1 MDSFIFSPIFSSIIS
16 ILLFAGCYQL
26 GKILIN
32 KLNLNTIVR
41 SISVLEFQY
50 LAFGSVFL
58 LIVLFPLVAFTFH
71 AKIILQFFGL
81 FLIFLGFYFFY
92 EVSIIVNKYKKIQK
106 KDKDLYFYILLIYIF
121 LYFLLSLSPLTS
133 ADVLDYHAG
142 TALNILRLD
151 QYLLSPEWFTGMQS
165 GTGEVLI
172 ALGFSVGS
180 EQFGSLI
187 QFSSIITIA
196 GIILNFT
203 KKKNLFSSKYFL
215 ILTFLSCPILI
226 FLISGNKPQIFY
238 SSIILISL
246 ALNFINYKN
255 DREIFKAYVIINIFI
270 CCAVLGKF
278 SFNLIG
284 FIVWIFSTINFY
296 KKLKN
301 HNLLIIPI
309 LVFVLIYF
317 PFILWKFENLGGNI
331 LTYIINPFPLHLPG
345 YENFLN
351 HNKGSQE
358 IPFPNFLFYTTPS
371 RATEFLAA
379 NTLFLIILLLNVK
392 QSKNLIYILIM
403 SFSFVVISN
412 YYASP
417 SARYYTDVII
427 WITLG
432 MCFLNNIKYNKII
445 EYIFYPQIIA
455 VLIILIYSCY
465 IFFPGT
471 FSKNNYLKVKN
482 NNAYMFSGME
492 WVNKN
497 IPDNANVLLINR
509 PLSLYKDFAV
519 SGTFNYFTNRE
530 QSVFY
535 KKLIEKYDL
544 EYLIYLGNETDLRH
558 MENCVKGLF
567 KKKMNVGFHATRNPF
582 NKGGS
587 YNAYIFYINN
597 ESLRNCY

>member
-1 MDSFIFSPIFSSIIS
+1 MEHYIFHPLISVFIS
-16 ILLFAGCYQL
+16 ILLILGCYQL
-26 GKILIN
+26 GKILVN

-58 LIVLFPLVAFTFH
+58 LIILFPIVAFTTY
-71 AKIILQFFGL
+71 AKIFLQIFGL
-81 FLIFLGFYFFY
+81 ILVFLGLYFFY
-92 EVSIIVNKYKKIQK
+92 ELPQIINKYKKIK
-106 KDKDLYFYILLIYIF
+106 KKNKDLYFYTLLIYIF

-165 GTGEVLI
+165 GAGEVLI

-187 QFSSIITIA
+187 QFSSIITIL
-196 GIILNFT
+196 GIMTNFAE
-203 KKKNLFSSKYFL
+203 KNNLFSSKYFL

-246 ALNFINYKN
+246 ALNFVNYKN

-284 FIVWIFSTINFY
+284 FIIWTFSTINFY
-296 KKLKN
+296 KKTKN
-301 HNLLIIPI
+301 YNLLIIPF
-309 LVFVLIYF
+309 LVFVLVYL
-317 PFILWKFENLGGNI
+317 PFILWKFQNLGGNL
-331 LTYIINPFPLHLPG
+331 LTYIFSPFPLHLPG
-345 YENFLN
+345 YESFLN

-358 IPFPNFLFYTTPS
+358 IPFPNFLFYTSFS

-379 NTLFLIILLLNVK
+379 NTLFLIILIINIK

-403 SFSFVVISN
+403 SFSFVIISN

-417 SARYYTDVII
+417 SARYYTDVIL

-432 MCFLNNIKYNKII
+432 VCFLNNIKYIKFI

-455 VLIILIYSCY
+455 VLIILIYSCH

-497 IPDNANVLLINR
+497 IPDNSNVILINR

-530 QSVFY
+530 QSQFY
-535 KKLIEKYDL
+535 KKLIQKYNI
-544 EYLIYLGNETDLRH
+544 EYLIYLGSKPDLRH
-558 MENCVKGLF
+558 MKSCVKGLF
-567 KKKMNVGFHATRNPF
+567 KEKINVGFHATRNPF

-587 YNAYIFYINN
+587 YNAYIYYMDND
-597 ESLRNCY
+597 SLRNC

>member
-1 MDSFIFSPIFSSIIS
+1 MDSFILSPILSSIIS
-16 ILLFAGCYQL
+16 ILLFSGCYQL
-26 GKILIN
+26 GKILVN

-41 SISVLEFQY
+41 SISIIEFQY

-58 LIVLFPLVAFTFH
+58 LIILFPIVAFTTY
-71 AKIILQFFGL
+71 AKIFLQIFGL
-81 FLIFLGFYFFY
+81 ILVFLGLYFFY
-92 EVSIIVNKYKKIQK
+92 ELPQIINKYKKIK
-106 KDKDLYFYILLIYIF
+106 KKNKDLYFYTLLIYIF

-165 GTGEVLI
+165 GAGEVLI

-187 QFSSIITIA
+187 QFSSIITIL
-196 GIILNFT
+196 GIMTNFAE
-203 KKKNLFSSKYFL
+203 KNNLFSSKYFL

-246 ALNFINYKN
+246 ALNFVNYKN

-284 FIVWIFSTINFY
+284 FIIWTFSTINFY
-296 KKLKN
+296 KKTKN
-301 HNLLIIPI
+301 YNLLIIPF
-309 LVFVLIYF
+309 LVFVLVYL
-317 PFILWKFENLGGNI
+317 PFILWKFQNLGGNL
-331 LTYIINPFPLHLPG
+331 LTYIFSPFPLHLPG
-345 YENFLN
+345 YESFLN

-358 IPFPNFLFYTTPS
+358 IPFPNFLFYTSFS

-379 NTLFLIILLLNVK
+379 NTLFLIILIINIK

-417 SARYYTDVII
+417 SARYYTDVIL

-432 MCFLNNIKYNKII
+432 VCFLNNIKYKKFI

-497 IPDNANVLLINR
+497 IPDNSNVILINR

-530 QSVFY
+530 QSQFY
-535 KKLIEKYDL
+535 KKLIQKYNI
-544 EYLIYLGNETDLRH
+544 EYLIYLGSKPDLRH
-558 MENCVKGLF
+558 MKSCVKGLF
-567 KKKMNVGFHATRNPF
+567 KEKINVGFHATRNPF

-587 YNAYIFYINN
+587 YNAYIYYMDND
-597 ESLRNCY
+597 SLRNC

>member
-1 MDSFIFSPIFSSIIS
+1 MDNFILSPILSSIIS
-16 ILLFAGCYQL
+16 ILLFSGCYQL
-26 GKILIN
+26 GKILVN

-41 SISVLEFQY
+41 SISIIEFQY

-58 LIVLFPLVAFTFH
+58 LIILFPIIAFTTY
-71 AKIILQFFGL
+71 AKIILQIFGL
-81 FLIFLGFYFFY
+81 ILVFLGLYFFY
-92 EVSIIVNKYKKIQK
+92 ELPQIINKYKKIK
-106 KDKDLYFYILLIYIF
+106 KKNKDLYFYTLLIYIF

-165 GTGEVLI
+165 GAGEVLI

-187 QFSSIITIA
+187 QFSSIITIL
-196 GIILNFT
+196 GIMTNFAE
-203 KKKNLFSSKYFL
+203 KNNLFSSKYFL

-246 ALNFINYKN
+246 ALNFVNYKN
-255 DREIFKAYVIINIFI
+255 DREIFKAYAIINIFI

-284 FIVWIFSTINFY
+284 FIIWTFSTINFY
-296 KKLKN
+296 KKTKN
-301 HNLLIIPI
+301 YNLLIIPF
-309 LVFVLIYF
+309 LVFVLVYL
-317 PFILWKFENLGGNI
+317 PFILWKFQNLGGNL
-331 LTYIINPFPLHLPG
+331 LTYIFSPFPLHLPG
-345 YENFLN
+345 YESFLN

-358 IPFPNFLFYTTPS
+358 IPFPNFLFYTSFS

-379 NTLFLIILLLNVK
+379 NTLFLIILIINIK

-403 SFSFVVISN
+403 SFSFVIISN

-417 SARYYTDVII
+417 SARYYTDVIL

-432 MCFLNNIKYNKII
+432 VCFLNNIKYIKFI

-455 VLIILIYSCY
+455 VLIILIYSCH

-497 IPDNANVLLINR
+497 IPDNANVILINR

-519 SGTFNYFTNRE
+519 SGTFNYFTNDE
-530 QSVFY
+530 QSKFY
-535 KKLIEKYDL
+535 KKLIQKYNI
-544 EYLIYLGNETDLRH
+544 EYLIYLGNKPDLMH
-558 MENCVKGLF
+558 MKNCVKGLF
-567 KKKMNVGFHATRNPF
+567 KEKINVGFHATRNPF

-587 YNAYIFYINN
+587 YNAYIYYMDND
-597 ESLRNCY
+597 SLRNC

>member
-1 MDSFIFSPIFSSIIS
+1 MEHYIFHPLISVFIS
-16 ILLFAGCYQL
+16 ILLILGCYQL
-26 GKILIN
+26 GKILVN

-41 SISVLEFQY
+41 SISIIEFQY

-58 LIVLFPLVAFTFH
+58 LIILFPIVAFTTY
-71 AKIILQFFGL
+71 AKIILQIFGL
-81 FLIFLGFYFFY
+81 ILVFLGLYFFY
-92 EVSIIVNKYKKIQK
+92 ELPQIINKYKKIK
-106 KDKDLYFYILLIYIF
+106 KKNKDLYFYTLLIYIF

-165 GTGEVLI
+165 GAGEVLI

-187 QFSSIITIA
+187 QFSSIITIL
-196 GIILNFT
+196 GIMTNFAE
-203 KKKNLFSSKYFL
+203 KNNLFSSKYFL

-246 ALNFINYKN
+246 ALNFVNYKN

-284 FIVWIFSTINFY
+284 FIIWTFSTINFY
-296 KKLKN
+296 KKTKN
-301 HNLLIIPI
+301 YNLLIIPF
-309 LVFVLIYF
+309 LVFVLVYL
-317 PFILWKFENLGGNI
+317 PFILWKFQNLGGNL
-331 LTYIINPFPLHLPG
+331 LTYIFSPFPLHLPG
-345 YENFLN
+345 YESFLN

-358 IPFPNFLFYTTPS
+358 IPFPNFLFYTSFS

-379 NTLFLIILLLNVK
+379 NTLFLIILIINIK

-403 SFSFVVISN
+403 SFSFVIISN

-417 SARYYTDVII
+417 SARYYTDVIL

-432 MCFLNNIKYNKII
+432 VCFLNNIKYKKFI

-497 IPDNANVLLINR
+497 IPDNSNVILINR

-530 QSVFY
+530 QSQFY
-535 KKLIEKYDL
+535 KKLIQKYNI
-544 EYLIYLGNETDLRH
+544 EYLIYLGSKPDLRH
-558 MENCVKGLF
+558 MKSCVKGLF
-567 KKKMNVGFHATRNPF
+567 KEKINVGFHATRNPF

-587 YNAYIFYINN
+587 YNAYIYYMDND
-597 ESLRNCY
+597 SLRNC

>member
-1 MDSFIFSPIFSSIIS
+1 MEHYIFHPLISVFIS
-16 ILLFAGCYQL
+16 ILLILGCYQL
-26 GKILIN
+26 GKILVN

-58 LIVLFPLVAFTFH
+58 LIILFPIVAFTTY
-71 AKIILQFFGL
+71 AKIFLQIFGL
-81 FLIFLGFYFFY
+81 ILVFLGLYFFY
-92 EVSIIVNKYKKIQK
+92 ELPQIINKYKKIK
-106 KDKDLYFYILLIYIF
+106 KKNKDLYFYTLLIYIF

-165 GTGEVLI
+165 GAGEVLI

-187 QFSSIITIA
+187 QFSSIITIL
-196 GIILNFT
+196 GIMTNFAE
-203 KKKNLFSSKYFL
+203 KNNLFSSKYFL

-246 ALNFINYKN
+246 ALNFVNYKN
-255 DREIFKAYVIINIFI
+255 DREIFKAYAIINIFI

-284 FIVWIFSTINFY
+284 FIIWTFSTINFY
-296 KKLKN
+296 KKTKN
-301 HNLLIIPI
+301 YNLLIIPF
-309 LVFVLIYF
+309 LVFVLVYL
-317 PFILWKFENLGGNI
+317 PFILWKFQNLGGNL
-331 LTYIINPFPLHLPG
+331 LTYIFSPFPLHLPG
-345 YENFLN
+345 YESFLN

-358 IPFPNFLFYTTPS
+358 IPFPNFLFYTSFS

-379 NTLFLIILLLNVK
+379 NTLFLIILIINIK

-403 SFSFVVISN
+403 SFSFVIISN

-417 SARYYTDVII
+417 SARYYTDVIL

-432 MCFLNNIKYNKII
+432 VCFLNNIKYKKFI

-497 IPDNANVLLINR
+497 IPDNSNVILINR

-530 QSVFY
+530 QSQFY
-535 KKLIEKYDL
+535 KKLIQKYNI
-544 EYLIYLGNETDLRH
+544 EYLIYLGSKPDLRH
-558 MENCVKGLF
+558 MKSCVKGLF
-567 KKKMNVGFHATRNPF
+567 KEKINVGFHATRNPF

-587 YNAYIFYINN
+587 YNAYIYYMDND
-597 ESLRNCY
+597 SLRNC

>member
-1 MDSFIFSPIFSSIIS
+1 MEHYIFHPLISVFIS
-16 ILLFAGCYQL
+16 ILLILGCYQL
-26 GKILIN
+26 GKILVN

-58 LIVLFPLVAFTFH
+58 LIILFPIVAFTTY
-71 AKIILQFFGL
+71 AKIFLQIFGL
-81 FLIFLGFYFFY
+81 ILVFLGLYFFY
-92 EVSIIVNKYKKIQK
+92 ELPQIINKYKKIK
-106 KDKDLYFYILLIYIF
+106 KKNKDLYFYTLLIYIF

-165 GTGEVLI
+165 GAGEVLI

-187 QFSSIITIA
+187 QFSSIITIL
-196 GIILNFT
+196 GIMTNFAE
-203 KKKNLFSSKYFL
+203 KNNLFSSKYFL

-246 ALNFINYKN
+246 ALNFVNYKN

-284 FIVWIFSTINFY
+284 FIIWTFSTINFY
-296 KKLKN
+296 KKTKN
-301 HNLLIIPI
+301 YNLLIIPF
-309 LVFVLIYF
+309 LVFVLVYL
-317 PFILWKFENLGGNI
+317 PFILWKFQNLGGNL
-331 LTYIINPFPLHLPG
+331 LTYIFSPFPLHLPG
-345 YENFLN
+345 YESFLN

-358 IPFPNFLFYTTPS
+358 IPFPNFLFYTSFS

-379 NTLFLIILLLNVK
+379 NTLFLIILIINIK

-403 SFSFVVISN
+403 SFSFVIISN

-417 SARYYTDVII
+417 SARYYTDVIL

-432 MCFLNNIKYNKII
+432 VCFLNNIKYIKFI

-455 VLIILIYSCY
+455 VLIILIYSCH

-497 IPDNANVLLINR
+497 IPDNANVILINR

-519 SGTFNYFTNRE
+519 SGTFNYFTNDE
-530 QSVFY
+530 QSKFY
-535 KKLIEKYDL
+535 KKLIQKYNI
-544 EYLIYLGNETDLRH
+544 EYLIYLGNKPDLMH
-558 MENCVKGLF
+558 MKNCVKGLF
-567 KKKMNVGFHATRNPF
+567 KEKINVGFHATRNPF

-587 YNAYIFYINN
+587 YNAYIYYMDND
-597 ESLRNCY
+597 SLRNC

>member
-1 MDSFIFSPIFSSIIS
+1 MDNFILSPILSSIIS
-16 ILLFAGCYQL
+16 ILLFSGCYQL
-26 GKILIN
+26 GKILVN

-41 SISVLEFQY
+41 SISIIEFQY

-58 LIVLFPLVAFTFH
+58 LIILFPIVAFTTY
-71 AKIILQFFGL
+71 AKIILQIFGL
-81 FLIFLGFYFFY
+81 ILVFLGLYFFY
-92 EVSIIVNKYKKIQK
+92 ELPQIINKYKKIK
-106 KDKDLYFYILLIYIF
+106 KKNKDLYFYTLLIYIF

-165 GTGEVLI
+165 GAGEVLI

-187 QFSSIITIA
+187 QFSSIITIL
-196 GIILNFT
+196 GIMTNFAE
-203 KKKNLFSSKYFL
+203 KNNLFSSKYFL

-246 ALNFINYKN
+246 ALNFVNYKN

-284 FIVWIFSTINFY
+284 FIIWTFSTINFY
-296 KKLKN
+296 KKTKN
-301 HNLLIIPI
+301 YNLLIIPF
-309 LVFVLIYF
+309 LVFVLVYL
-317 PFILWKFENLGGNI
+317 PFILWKFQNLGGNL
-331 LTYIINPFPLHLPG
+331 LTYIFSPFPLHLPG
-345 YENFLN
+345 YESFLN

-358 IPFPNFLFYTTPS
+358 IPFPNFLFYTSFS

-379 NTLFLIILLLNVK
+379 NTLFLIILIINIK

-403 SFSFVVISN
+403 SFSFVIISN

-417 SARYYTDVII
+417 SARYYTDVIL

-432 MCFLNNIKYNKII
+432 VCFLNNIKYKKFI

-497 IPDNANVLLINR
+497 IPDNANVILINR

-519 SGTFNYFTNRE
+519 SGTFNYFTNDE
-530 QSVFY
+530 QSKFY
-535 KKLIEKYDL
+535 KKLIQKYNI
-544 EYLIYLGNETDLRH
+544 EYLIYLGNKPDLMH
-558 MENCVKGLF
+558 MKNCVKGLF
-567 KKKMNVGFHATRNPF
+567 KEKINVGFHATRNPF

-587 YNAYIFYINN
+587 YNAYIYYMDND
-597 ESLRNCY
+597 SLRNC

>member
-1 MDSFIFSPIFSSIIS
+1 MDNFILSPILSSIIS
-16 ILLFAGCYQL
+16 ILLFSGCYQL
-26 GKILIN
+26 GKILVN

-41 SISVLEFQY
+41 SISIIEFQY

-58 LIVLFPLVAFTFH
+58 LIILFPIVAFTTY
-71 AKIILQFFGL
+71 AKIILQIFGL
-81 FLIFLGFYFFY
+81 ILVFLGLYFFY
-92 EVSIIVNKYKKIQK
+92 ELPQIINKYKKIK
-106 KDKDLYFYILLIYIF
+106 KKNKDLYFYTLLIYIF

-165 GTGEVLI
+165 GAGEVLI

-187 QFSSIITIA
+187 QFSSIITIL
-196 GIILNFT
+196 GIMTNFAE
-203 KKKNLFSSKYFL
+203 KNNLFSSKYFL

-246 ALNFINYKN
+246 ALNFVNYKN

-284 FIVWIFSTINFY
+284 FIIWTFSTINFY
-296 KKLKN
+296 KKTKN
-301 HNLLIIPI
+301 YNLLIIPF
-309 LVFVLIYF
+309 LVFVLVYL
-317 PFILWKFENLGGNI
+317 PFILWKFQNLGGNL
-331 LTYIINPFPLHLPG
+331 LTYIFSPFPLHLPG
-345 YENFLN
+345 YESFLN

-358 IPFPNFLFYTTPS
+358 IPFPNFLFYTSFS

-379 NTLFLIILLLNVK
+379 NTLFLIILIINIK

-403 SFSFVVISN
+403 SFSFVIISN

-417 SARYYTDVII
+417 SARYYTDVIL

-432 MCFLNNIKYNKII
+432 VCFLNNIKYIKFI

-455 VLIILIYSCY
+455 VLIILIYSCH

-497 IPDNANVLLINR
+497 IPDNANVILINR

-519 SGTFNYFTNRE
+519 SGTFNYFTNDE
-530 QSVFY
+530 QSKFY
-535 KKLIEKYDL
+535 KKLIQKYNI
-544 EYLIYLGNETDLRH
+544 EYLIYLGNKPDLMH
-558 MENCVKGLF
+558 MKNCVKGLF
-567 KKKMNVGFHATRNPF
+567 KEKINVGFHATRNPF

-587 YNAYIFYINN
+587 YNAYIYYMDND
-597 ESLRNCY
+597 SLRNC

>member
-1 MDSFIFSPIFSSIIS
+1 MDNFILSPILSSIIS
-16 ILLFAGCYQL
+16 ILLFLGCYQL
-26 GKILIN
+26 GKILVN

-41 SISVLEFQY
+41 SISIIEFQY

-58 LIVLFPLVAFTFH
+58 LIILFPIVAFTTY
-71 AKIILQFFGL
+71 AKIFLQIFGL
-81 FLIFLGFYFFY
+81 ILVFLGLYFFY
-92 EVSIIVNKYKKIQK
+92 ELPQIINKYKKIK
-106 KDKDLYFYILLIYIF
+106 KKNKDLYFYTLLIYIF

-165 GTGEVLI
+165 GAGEVLI

-187 QFSSIITIA
+187 QFSSIITIL
-196 GIILNFT
+196 GIMTNFAE
-203 KKKNLFSSKYFL
+203 KNNLFSSKYFL

-246 ALNFINYKN
+246 ALNFVNYKN

-284 FIVWIFSTINFY
+284 FIIWTFSTINFY
-296 KKLKN
+296 KKTKN
-301 HNLLIIPI
+301 YNLLIIPF
-309 LVFVLIYF
+309 LVFVLVYL
-317 PFILWKFENLGGNI
+317 PFILWKFQNLGGNL
-331 LTYIINPFPLHLPG
+331 LTYIFSPFPLHLPG
-345 YENFLN
+345 YESFLN

-358 IPFPNFLFYTTPS
+358 IPFPNFLFYTSFS

-379 NTLFLIILLLNVK
+379 NTLFLIILIINIK

-403 SFSFVVISN
+403 SFSFVIISN

-417 SARYYTDVII
+417 SARYYTDVIL

-432 MCFLNNIKYNKII
+432 VCFLNNIKYIKFI

-455 VLIILIYSCY
+455 VLIILIYSCH

-497 IPDNANVLLINR
+497 IPDNANVILINR

-519 SGTFNYFTNRE
+519 SGTFNYFTNDE
-530 QSVFY
+530 QSKFY
-535 KKLIEKYDL
+535 KKLIQKYNI
-544 EYLIYLGNETDLRH
+544 EYLIYLGNKPDLMH
-558 MENCVKGLF
+558 MKNCVKGLF
-567 KKKMNVGFHATRNPF
+567 KEKINVGFHATRNPF

-587 YNAYIFYINN
+587 YNAYIYYMDND
-597 ESLRNCY
+597 SLRNC

>member
-1 MDSFIFSPIFSSIIS
+1 MDNFILSPILSSIIS
-16 ILLFAGCYQL
+16 ILLFSGCYQL
-26 GKILIN
+26 GKILVN

-41 SISVLEFQY
+41 SISIIEFQY

-58 LIVLFPLVAFTFH
+58 LIILFPIVAFTTY
-71 AKIILQFFGL
+71 AKIILQIFGL
-81 FLIFLGFYFFY
+81 ILVFLGLYFFY
-92 EVSIIVNKYKKIQK
+92 ELPQIINKYKKIK
-106 KDKDLYFYILLIYIF
+106 KKNKDLYFYTLLIYIF

-165 GTGEVLI
+165 GAGEVLI

-187 QFSSIITIA
+187 QFSSIITIL
-196 GIILNFT
+196 GIMTNFAE
-203 KKKNLFSSKYFL
+203 KNNLFSSKYFL

-246 ALNFINYKN
+246 ALNFVNYKN
-255 DREIFKAYVIINIFI
+255 DREIFKAYAIINIFI

-284 FIVWIFSTINFY
+284 FIIWTFSTINFY
-296 KKLKN
+296 KKTKN
-301 HNLLIIPI
+301 YNLLIIPF
-309 LVFVLIYF
+309 LVFVLVYL
-317 PFILWKFENLGGNI
+317 PFILWKFQNLGGNL
-331 LTYIINPFPLHLPG
+331 LTYIFSPFPLHLPG
-345 YENFLN
+345 YESFLN

-358 IPFPNFLFYTTPS
+358 IPFPNFLFYTSFS

-379 NTLFLIILLLNVK
+379 NTLFLIILIINIK

-403 SFSFVVISN
+403 SFSFVIISN

-417 SARYYTDVII
+417 SARYYTDVIL

-432 MCFLNNIKYNKII
+432 VCFLNNIKYKKFI

-497 IPDNANVLLINR
+497 IPDNSNVILINR

-530 QSVFY
+530 QSQFY
-535 KKLIEKYDL
+535 KKLIQKYNI
-544 EYLIYLGNETDLRH
+544 EYLIYLGNKPDLMH
-558 MENCVKGLF
+558 MKNCVKGLF
-567 KKKMNVGFHATRNPF
+567 KEKINVGFHATRNPF

-587 YNAYIFYINN
+587 YNAYIYYMDND
-597 ESLRNCY
+597 SLRNC

>member
-1 MDSFIFSPIFSSIIS
+1 MDNFILSPILSSIIS
-16 ILLFAGCYQL
+16 ILLFSGCYQL
-26 GKILIN
+26 GKILVN

-41 SISVLEFQY
+41 SISIIEFQY

-58 LIVLFPLVAFTFH
+58 LIILFPIVAFTTY
-71 AKIILQFFGL
+71 AKIFLQIFGL
-81 FLIFLGFYFFY
+81 ILVFLGLYFFY
-92 EVSIIVNKYKKIQK
+92 ELPQIINKYKKIK
-106 KDKDLYFYILLIYIF
+106 KKNKDLYFYTLLIYIF

-165 GTGEVLI
+165 GAGEVLI

-187 QFSSIITIA
+187 QFSSIITIL
-196 GIILNFT
+196 GIMTNFAE
-203 KKKNLFSSKYFL
+203 KNNLFSSKYFL

-246 ALNFINYKN
+246 ALNFVNYKN
-255 DREIFKAYVIINIFI
+255 DREIFKAYAIINIFI

-284 FIVWIFSTINFY
+284 FIIWTFSTINFY
-296 KKLKN
+296 KKTKN
-301 HNLLIIPI
+301 YNLLIIPF
-309 LVFVLIYF
+309 LVFVLVYL
-317 PFILWKFENLGGNI
+317 PFILWKFQNLGGNL
-331 LTYIINPFPLHLPG
+331 LTYIFSPFPLHLPG
-345 YENFLN
+345 YESFLN

-358 IPFPNFLFYTTPS
+358 IPFPNFLFYTSFS

-379 NTLFLIILLLNVK
+379 NTLFLIILIINIK

-403 SFSFVVISN
+403 SFSFVIISN

-417 SARYYTDVII
+417 SARYYTDVIL

-432 MCFLNNIKYNKII
+432 VCFLNNIKYKKFI

-455 VLIILIYSCY
+455 VLIILIYSCH

-497 IPDNANVLLINR
+497 IPDNSNVILINR

-530 QSVFY
+530 QSQFY
-535 KKLIEKYDL
+535 KKLIQKYNI
-544 EYLIYLGNETDLRH
+544 EYLIYLGSKPDLRH
-558 MENCVKGLF
+558 MKSCVKGLF
-567 KKKMNVGFHATRNPF
+567 KEKINVGFHATRNPF

-587 YNAYIFYINN
+587 YNAYIYYMDND
-597 ESLRNCY
+597 SLRNC

>member
-1 MDSFIFSPIFSSIIS
+1 MDNFILSPILSSIIS
-16 ILLFAGCYQL
+16 ILLFSGCYQL
-26 GKILIN
+26 GKILVN

-41 SISVLEFQY
+41 SISIIEFQY

-58 LIVLFPLVAFTFH
+58 LIILFPIVAFTTY
-71 AKIILQFFGL
+71 AKIFLQIFGL
-81 FLIFLGFYFFY
+81 ILVFLGLYFFY
-92 EVSIIVNKYKKIQK
+92 ELPQIINKYKKIK
-106 KDKDLYFYILLIYIF
+106 KKNKDLYFYTLLIYIF

-165 GTGEVLI
+165 GAGEVLI

-187 QFSSIITIA
+187 QFSSIITIL
-196 GIILNFT
+196 GIMTNFAE
-203 KKKNLFSSKYFL
+203 KNNLFSSKYFL

-246 ALNFINYKN
+246 ALNFVNYKN

-284 FIVWIFSTINFY
+284 FIIWTFSTINFY
-296 KKLKN
+296 KKTKN
-301 HNLLIIPI
+301 YNLLIIPF
-309 LVFVLIYF
+309 LVFVLVYL
-317 PFILWKFENLGGNI
+317 PFILWKFQNLGGNL
-331 LTYIINPFPLHLPG
+331 LTYIFSPFPLHLPG
-345 YENFLN
+345 YESFLN

-358 IPFPNFLFYTTPS
+358 IPFPNFLFYTSFS

-379 NTLFLIILLLNVK
+379 NTLFLIILIINIK

-403 SFSFVVISN
+403 SFSFVIISN

-417 SARYYTDVII
+417 SARYYTDVIL

-432 MCFLNNIKYNKII
+432 VCFLNNIKYIKFI

-455 VLIILIYSCY
+455 VLIILIYSCH

-497 IPDNANVLLINR
+497 IPDNANVILINR

-519 SGTFNYFTNRE
+519 SGTFNYFTNDE
-530 QSVFY
+530 QSKFY
-535 KKLIEKYDL
+535 KKLIQKYNI
-544 EYLIYLGNETDLRH
+544 EYLIYLGNKPDLMH
-558 MENCVKGLF
+558 MKNCVKGLF
-567 KKKMNVGFHATRNPF
+567 KEKINVGFHATRNPF

-587 YNAYIFYINN
+587 YNAYIYYMDND
-597 ESLRNCY
+597 SLRNC

>member
-1 MDSFIFSPIFSSIIS
+1 MDNFILSPILSSIIS
-16 ILLFAGCYQL
+16 ILLFSGCYQL
-26 GKILIN
+26 GKILVN

-58 LIVLFPLVAFTFH
+58 LIILFPIVAFTTY
-71 AKIILQFFGL
+71 AKIFLQIFGL
-81 FLIFLGFYFFY
+81 ILVFLGLYFFY
-92 EVSIIVNKYKKIQK
+92 ELPQIINKYKKIK
-106 KDKDLYFYILLIYIF
+106 KKNKDLYFYTLLIYIF

-165 GTGEVLI
+165 GAGEVLI

-187 QFSSIITIA
+187 QFSSIITIL
-196 GIILNFT
+196 GIMTNFAE
-203 KKKNLFSSKYFL
+203 KNNLFSSKYFL

-246 ALNFINYKN
+246 ALNFVNYKN

-284 FIVWIFSTINFY
+284 FIIWTFSTINFY
-296 KKLKN
+296 KKTKN
-301 HNLLIIPI
+301 YNLLIIPF
-309 LVFVLIYF
+309 LVFVLVYL
-317 PFILWKFENLGGNI
+317 PFILWKFQNLGGNL
-331 LTYIINPFPLHLPG
+331 LTYIFSPFPLHLPG
-345 YENFLN
+345 YESFLN

-358 IPFPNFLFYTTPS
+358 IPFPNFLFYTSFS

-379 NTLFLIILLLNVK
+379 NTLFLIILIINIK

-403 SFSFVVISN
+403 SFSFVIISN

-417 SARYYTDVII
+417 SARYYTDVIL

-432 MCFLNNIKYNKII
+432 VCFLNNIKYKKFI

-455 VLIILIYSCY
+455 VLIILIYSCH

-497 IPDNANVLLINR
+497 IPDNANVILINR

-519 SGTFNYFTNRE
+519 SGTFNYFTNDE
-530 QSVFY
+530 QSKFY
-535 KKLIEKYDL
+535 KKLIQKYNI
-544 EYLIYLGNETDLRH
+544 EYLIYLGNKPDLMH
-558 MENCVKGLF
+558 MKNCVKGLF
-567 KKKMNVGFHATRNPF
+567 KEKINVGFHATRNPF

-587 YNAYIFYINN
+587 YNAYIYYMDND
-597 ESLRNCY
+597 SLRNC

>member
-1 MDSFIFSPIFSSIIS
+1 MEHYIFHPLISVFIS
-16 ILLFAGCYQL
+16 ILLILGCYQL
-26 GKILIN
+26 GKILVN

-58 LIVLFPLVAFTFH
+58 LIILFPIVAFTTY
-71 AKIILQFFGL
+71 AKIFLQIFGL
-81 FLIFLGFYFFY
+81 ILVFLGLYFFY
-92 EVSIIVNKYKKIQK
+92 ELPQIINKYKKIK
-106 KDKDLYFYILLIYIF
+106 KKNKGLYFYTLLIYIF

-165 GTGEVLI
+165 GAGEVLI

-187 QFSSIITIA
+187 QFSSIITIL
-196 GIILNFT
+196 GIMTNFAE
-203 KKKNLFSSKYFL
+203 KNNLFSSKYFL

-246 ALNFINYKN
+246 ALNFVNYKN

-284 FIVWIFSTINFY
+284 FIIWTFSTINFY
-296 KKLKN
+296 KKTKN
-301 HNLLIIPI
+301 YNLLIIPF
-309 LVFVLIYF
+309 LVFVLVYL
-317 PFILWKFENLGGNI
+317 PFILWKFQNLGGNL
-331 LTYIINPFPLHLPG
+331 LTYIFSPFPLHLPG
-345 YENFLN
+345 YESFLN

-358 IPFPNFLFYTTPS
+358 IPFPNFLFYTSFS

-379 NTLFLIILLLNVK
+379 NTLFLIILIINIK

-403 SFSFVVISN
+403 SFSFVIISN

-417 SARYYTDVII
+417 SARYYTDVIL

-432 MCFLNNIKYNKII
+432 VCFLNNIKYIKFI

-455 VLIILIYSCY
+455 VLIILIYSCH

-497 IPDNANVLLINR
+497 IPDNSNVILINR

-530 QSVFY
+530 QSQFY
-535 KKLIEKYDL
+535 KKLIQKYNI
-544 EYLIYLGNETDLRH
+544 EYLIYLGSKPDLRH
-558 MENCVKGLF
+558 MKSCVKGLF
-567 KKKMNVGFHATRNPF
+567 KEKINVGFHATRNPF

-587 YNAYIFYINN
+587 YNAYIYYMDND
-597 ESLRNCY
+597 SLRNC